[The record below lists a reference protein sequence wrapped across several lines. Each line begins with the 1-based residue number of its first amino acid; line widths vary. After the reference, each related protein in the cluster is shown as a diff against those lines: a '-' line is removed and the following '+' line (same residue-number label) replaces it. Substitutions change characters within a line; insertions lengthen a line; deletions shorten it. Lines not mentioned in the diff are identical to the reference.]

1 MKKRL
6 IVITCLACLTVCSC
20 APTMT
25 TQQKVDSGFAVASQ
39 VYGLASVYYETN
51 KDQISTEDRA
61 KFAQYLA
68 GFRMA
73 LETGQDLSG
82 FAMRWYQFVTGA

>member
-6 IVITCLACLTVCSC
+6 IVIACFACLIASSC
-20 APTMT
+20 ASTMT

-68 GFRMA
+68 GFRRRSKPA
-73 LETGQDLSG
+73 RT
-82 FAMRWYQFVTGA
+82 FRAMPCAGISS